1 MSAAAAAAALAR
13 QDANKLSVS
22 ELKKKFQEKNID
34 CSKCIEKS
42 DLIALYVRTIGKEK
56 HMPDIKNRPKRP
68 KPTPTTRSPVRS
80 TYTNNNNNNSSS
92 RRTYTSGTEGSSLP
106 KPTWQNAVM
115 LFIFIMYVYKNY
127 FEEQGSDFGGDV
139 EYDGKGSVAYAK
151 GDVVEITTHD
161 QFRAALQQ
169 HKDDTGLPVVVDFF
183 SHSCGPCRM
192 IAPFYKKLAKQMKGQ
207 AVFLKIDVNRNY
219 ETSRACFV
227 NAMPTFQFY
236 LNGKKRHEFSGANQR
251 GLQQATEQ
259 LAVEAKEKGVYVDM
273 EVTEQA
279 LIDFYKEV
287 DESKLESVKTIA
299 AKYQSKTAKLMRMLK
314 KKYDNKAPEAIPR
327 TGDTPHA
334 RVNKEHQN
342 PGADDAGNGGRS
354 TTTDGND
361 DNNVY
366 GEIDPSTGQVIF
378 DITALPAMMLEDEL
392 ARRRE
397 EREGDDMYFQDI
409 SVIKPMEKI
418 VIIGGGPAGLSAAVY
433 AARAGLEP
441 LVIAPSFGGQLLGK
455 GVDVENYPGV
465 VGYDATGRGIIT
477 IMRRQ
482 ANFFKT
488 RMVPESII
496 KVKSMKDAAGEF
508 ELVLNDTKST
518 IVKAKS
524 IIIAT
529 GASSRWLGVPGE
541 YDLRGGGVSSC
552 ATCDG
557 FLFRDRPV
565 VVIGGGD
572 TAMEDALV
580 LARTSS
586 KVTIIHRRDTF
597 RASKI
602 LAKRVFAH
610 DKIEI
615 KWNTVVKSFDSKI
628 HKESG
633 KTVLTNVR
641 VETVVDDLKTEESIS
656 CEGAFVAIGHDPN
669 TKFLEG
675 HLKMN
680 EAGYLITDHESTQ
693 TSVDGVFA
701 AGDVAD
707 HIYRQAVTSAGSGA
721 MSALD
726 AERYLSMNGV
736 VA

>member
-1 MSAAAAAAALAR
+1 M
-13 QDANKLSVS
+13 
-22 ELKKKFQEKNID
+22 
-34 CSKCIEKS
+34 
-42 DLIALYVRTIGKEK
+42 G
-56 HMPDIKNRPKRP
+56 
-68 KPTPTTRSPVRS
+68 
-80 TYTNNNNNNSSS
+80 
-92 RRTYTSGTEGSSLP
+92 
-106 KPTWQNAVM
+106 
-115 LFIFIMYVYKNY
+115 
-127 FEEQGSDFGGDV
+127 
-139 EYDGKGSVAYAK
+139 
-151 GDVVEITTHD
+151 
-161 QFRAALQQ
+161 
-169 HKDDTGLPVVVDFF
+169 
-183 SHSCGPCRM
+183 
-192 IAPFYKKLAKQMKGQ
+192 
-207 AVFLKIDVNRNY
+207 
-219 ETSRACFV
+219 
-227 NAMPTFQFY
+227 
-236 LNGKKRHEFSGANQR
+236 
-251 GLQQATEQ
+251 
-259 LAVEAKEKGVYVDM
+259 
-273 EVTEQA
+273 
-279 LIDFYKEV
+279 
-287 DESKLESVKTIA
+287 
-299 AKYQSKTAKLMRMLK
+299 
-314 KKYDNKAPEAIPR
+314 
-327 TGDTPHA
+327 
-334 RVNKEHQN
+334 
-342 PGADDAGNGGRS
+342 
-354 TTTDGND
+354 
-361 DNNVY
+361 
-366 GEIDPSTGQVIF
+366 
-378 DITALPAMMLEDEL
+378 
-392 ARRRE
+392 
-397 EREGDDMYFQDI
+397 
-409 SVIKPMEKI
+409 
-418 VIIGGGPAGLSAAVY
+418 
-433 AARAGLEP
+433 
-441 LVIAPSFGGQLLGK
+441 
-455 GVDVENYPGV
+455 
-465 VGYDATGRGIIT
+465 

-488 RMVPESII
+488 RMEPESII

-529 GASSRWLGVPGE
+529 
-541 YDLRGGGVSSC
+541 GVSSC

-615 KWNTVVKSFDSKI
+615 KWNTVVKSFDSKV

-641 VETVVDDLKTEESIS
+641 VETVEDDLKTEESIS

-707 HIYRQAVTSAGSGA
+707 HIYRQDVTSAGSGA
-721 MSALD
+721 M
-726 AERYLSMNGV
+726 
-736 VA
+736 